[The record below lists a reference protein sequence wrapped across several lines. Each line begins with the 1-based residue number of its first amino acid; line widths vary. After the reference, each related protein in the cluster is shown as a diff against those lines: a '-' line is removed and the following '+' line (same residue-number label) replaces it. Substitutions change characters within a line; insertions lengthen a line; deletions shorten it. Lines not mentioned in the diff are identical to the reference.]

1 MPACPESGTAIP
13 PARDGENNTTRS
25 FCKEEGMQKF
35 RWAWLGLL
43 LCGVAYVLM
52 AGPAMAVKVDFHG
65 DMNHRFLLGTNHND
79 FFQGEHNGKLD
90 DDDVYDNFGEIKYRF
105 WFEAASDDGDYKGV
119 FATEVGGLHFGADDE
134 MDYSGD
140 EVQMEVRWGY
150 FDFQLPFVD
159 QESRM
164 RMGLQPININ
174 PFLWKETVGGVT
186 LNGSAGVFDY
196 QLGWLR
202 GYEVNVASEDD
213 EDLLDDQDSFYGRL
227 DYKGVDNFKL
237 GLFALYQM
245 QDTDDSDPNQ
255 DYDVTG
261 GDLNY
266 GFTPASYEF
275 KNFGYEEVSADIS
288 LATFGLDGSMGFD
301 PFFVN
306 WDVMYQTGS
315 IDHLEYAN
323 LNDLNDLRFGDKEF
337 NELDL
342 EHKDYDVSAYFAH
355 LDLGMNWNKHTFTY
369 TFWYTSGDDDPDDD
383 DLDAFMATDIDRA
396 DSIVLMEGS
405 YADDDYFTERHYI
418 LDRGFI
424 MNKLGWDYQVNEKL
438 QVGLAGMY
446 MMTSEDVE
454 YKSKLTGENVSE
466 DELGMEVDGY
476 VKYQL
481 FENVELAW
489 NAGYL
494 AAGDAMD
501 YFEREQDGDSDEDIW
516 RSDMRIRYTF

>member
-1 MPACPESGTAIP
+1 MHHG
-13 PARDGENNTTRS
+13 RL
-25 FCKEEGMQKF
+25 
-35 RWAWLGLL
+35 LGIGFLVCGILL
-43 LCGVAYVLM
+43 VLN
-52 AGPAMAVKVDFHG
+52 AAPAMAVNFDFHG
-65 DMNHRFLLGTNHND
+65 DMDHRFLLGTNHND
-79 FFQGEHNGKLD
+79 WIHDGGGQTGRLD

-119 FATEVGGLHFGADDE
+119 FATEVGGLRFGEDDK

-150 FDFQLPFVD
+150 FDFQLPFVE

-174 PFLWKETVGGVT
+174 PFLWKETIGGVT
-186 LNGSAGVFDY
+186 LQGAAGVFDY

-202 GYEVNVASEDD
+202 GYEANVASNDD
-213 EDLLDDQDSFYGRL
+213 EDLFDDQDSIYARL
-227 DYKGVDNFKL
+227 DYKGVDNFNV
-237 GLFALYQM
+237 GLFGLFQW
-245 QDTDDSDPNQ
+245 QDTDDPDDDQ
-255 DYDVTG
+255 WDEF
-261 GDLNY
+261 GDELNY
-266 GFTPASYEF
+266 GLTPTSYEF
-275 KNFGYEEVSADIS
+275 KNFGSEGVSADIS
-288 LATFGLDGSMGFD
+288 LATFGLDGSMSFN
-301 PFFVN
+301 PFFIN
-306 WDVMYQTGS
+306 WDAMYQTGS
-315 IDHLEYAN
+315 IDRLQYAS
-323 LNDLNDLRFGDKEF
+323 LNDLNDMRFRDVEF
-337 NELDL
+337 DDLDL
-342 EHKDYDVSAYFAH
+342 DTKDYDVSAYFAH

-383 DLDAFMATDIDRA
+383 DFDAFMATDIDRK
-396 DSIVLMEGS
+396 DSIVLMEGG
-405 YADDDYFTERHYI
+405 YASDNYFTERHYI

-424 MNKLGWDYQVNEKL
+424 MNKLAWDFQVNEKL

-454 YKSKLTGENVSE
+454 YETALTGEKASD
-466 DELGMEVDGY
+466 DELGVEADAY
-476 VKYQL
+476 IKYQL